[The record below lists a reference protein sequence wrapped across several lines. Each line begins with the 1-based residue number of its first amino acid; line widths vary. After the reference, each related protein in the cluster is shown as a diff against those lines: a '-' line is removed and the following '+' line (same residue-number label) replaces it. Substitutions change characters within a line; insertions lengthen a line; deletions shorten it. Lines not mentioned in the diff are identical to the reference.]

1 MLKTVEIKKI
11 KTDNGGHKKF
21 HDIDGNDLQVGYTT
35 TYSAYSLN
43 TDGILWVENDG
54 RHVYQALVVSDSL
67 AVEIRGDG
75 GHTYPFPI
83 SVLRSERILN
93 NINFLALLGIC
104 IG

>member
-1 MLKTVEIKKI
+1 MLKTIENQRMG
-11 KTDNGGHKKF
+11 TDDRGLKKF
-21 HDIDGNDLQVGYTT
+21 QDIDGNDLKVGYTT

-43 TDGILWVENDG
+43 TDGILWVEDDG
-54 RHVYQALVVSDSL
+54 CHVYQALVISDSL

-83 SVLRSERILN
+83 SVLESERILN
-93 NINFLALLGIC
+93 NINLSTLLDIC